1 MNRAVRTL
9 KNFVRREDAGGLVL
23 IASAVVA
30 LIWANSSAG
39 AAYVAMLHLGGAIA
53 IGGWRPGADAHFLV
67 DDGLMALFFLLVG
80 LEIRREITEGE
91 LASWQRAAAPIAAA
105 LGGMVVPAA
114 IFMAF
119 NWHDPATLRGWAIP
133 IATDIAFSLT
143 VLRLLGPRVPA
154 GLRVFLTALAI
165 IDDLGAILI
174 IAVFYT
180 DGLNLLA
187 LGLGVAVIAAM
198 ALLAYARRRQVAQ
211 STAPYLLG
219 LVLLWLCLVQSGV
232 HATLAGVAVAMV
244 IPMRGV
250 NSPGH
255 RLEHALAPWVAF
267 LVLPLFGLFNA
278 GLRFGDVSAAML
290 FDPLVAGIAIG
301 LLVGKQVGVFG
312 ATWLAQLLGLAHLPS
327 GLNPRLIYGASL
339 LCGIGFTMSLFIGN
353 LAFNDATRETEMKL
367 AVLAASLLSAL
378 AGAAV
383 LAWATRGYSASPSR
397 R

>member
-1 MNRAVRTL
+1 MRRVVRVL
-9 KNFVRREDAGGLVL
+9 KTFARRDDAGGLVL
-23 IASAVVA
+23 IASALVA
-30 LIWANSSAG
+30 LIWANSPAG
-39 AAYVAMLHLGGAIA
+39 AAYAAMLHLGGTLSV
-53 IGGWRPGADAHFLV
+53 GGWRPGVDAHFLV

-80 LEIRREITEGE
+80 LEIRREITEGQ
-91 LASWQRAAAPIAAA
+91 LASWRRAAAPIAAA
-105 LGGMVVPAA
+105 LGGMAVPAA
-114 IFMAF
+114 IYLAF

-174 IAVFYT
+174 IALFYT

-187 LGLGVAVIAAM
+187 LGLGAAVIAAM
-198 ALLAYARRRQVAQ
+198 ALLAYVRRRRVAQ
-211 STAPYLLG
+211 PATPYLLG
-219 LVLLWLCLVQSGV
+219 LALLWLCLVQSGV

-255 RLEHALAPWVAF
+255 RLEHALAPWVGF

-290 FDPLVAGIAIG
+290 FDPLVAGIALG

-312 ATWLAQLLGLAHLPS
+312 ATWLAQRLHLAHLPA
-327 GLNPRLIYGASL
+327 GLNPKLVYGASL

-353 LAFNDATRETEMKL
+353 LAFNDATRETELKL
-367 AVLAASLLSAL
+367 AVLGASLLSAL
-378 AGAAV
+378 VGAVV
-383 LAWATRGYSASPSR
+383 LAWATRSYSASPAR

>member
-1 MNRAVRTL
+1 MRRVARVL
-9 KNFVRREDAGGLVL
+9 KTFARRDDAGGLVL
-23 IASAVVA
+23 IASALAA
-30 LIWANSSAG
+30 LVWANSSAG
-39 AAYVAMLHLGGAIA
+39 AAYAAMLHLGGTVSV
-53 IGGWRPGADAHFLV
+53 GGWHPGIDAHFLV

-80 LEIRREITEGE
+80 LEIRREITEGQ
-91 LASWQRAAAPIAAA
+91 LASWRRAAAPIAAA
-105 LGGMVVPAA
+105 LGGMAVPAA
-114 IFMAF
+114 IYLAF

-174 IAVFYT
+174 IALFYT
-180 DGLNLLA
+180 DRLNLLA
-187 LGLGVAVIAAM
+187 LGLGAAVIAAM
-198 ALLAYARRRQVAQ
+198 ALLAYMRRRRVAQ
-211 STAPYLLG
+211 PATPYLLG
-219 LVLLWLCLVQSGV
+219 LALLWLCLVQSGV

-255 RLEHALAPWVAF
+255 RLEHALAPWVGF

-290 FDPLVAGIAIG
+290 FDPLVAGIALG
-301 LLVGKQVGVFG
+301 LLIGKQVGVFG
-312 ATWLAQLLGLAHLPS
+312 ATWLAQRLHLAHLPA
-327 GLNPRLIYGASL
+327 GLNPKLIYGASL

-353 LAFNDATRETEMKL
+353 LAFNDATRETELKL
-367 AVLAASLLSAL
+367 AVLGASLLSAL
-378 AGAAV
+378 VGAVV
-383 LAWATRGYSASPSR
+383 LAWATRGYSASPAR